1 MGEKIRDL
9 KEINI
14 GKVKLMVELN
24 EGYTASQGRVIH
36 IQNNRFRYLLKEN
49 DFLHLCSE
57 VIRANDE
64 LKYLKSHP
72 VKDSKKIST
81 NIIHTGTMS
90 DSLKS
95 FTNLL
100 ESHNID
106 YRIVEEGSGYNTII
120 INPSSRGLFKDF
132 IKNQSNDIKQ
142 LEHPYGELFDYKFLY
157 KMKRFE
163 LYKYK
168 NELFEIYYQLP
179 CMSTTA
185 KTWIPLD
192 SAIQKR
198 IWAHNDNKYL
208 DEISYYIYR
217 LCWAIFKDNS
227 FSTST
232 IKVLEKNTNL
242 INSEELKEYLKPVFF
257 GYTETLLNLLNNKEY
272 ENIIESYYTFI
283 DY

>member
-95 FTNLL
+95 FANLL

-106 YRIVEEGSGYNTII
+106 YRIVEEGNGYNTII
-120 INPSSRGLFKDF
+120 INLSSRGLFKDF
-132 IKNQSNDIKQ
+132 IRSQSNDIKQ

-179 CMSTTA
+179 CMSTTT

-198 IWAHNDNKYL
+198 IWAHNNNKYL

-242 INSEELKEYLKPVFF
+242 IKSEELKEYLKSVFF

-272 ENIIESYYTFI
+272 ENIIES
-283 DY
+283 